1 MPLLSFKPHCTFP
14 LPQVLQKMRQGVEF
28 QNLAPGGYLVCVFG
42 WEGALSYSPGPA
54 LRQDCGTGTGSLRS
68 PGSAHTGISSLT
80 HQLSPPGA

>member
-28 QNLAPGGYLVCVFG
+28 QNMAPGGYLVCVFG

-54 LRQDCGTGTGSLRS
+54 LRQQDCGGPLGLHTQGFPVSL
-68 PGSAHTGISSLT
+68 ISLAL
-80 HQLSPPGA
+80 QVPENAC